1 MKVTVKFAGTPDCMT
16 DLSKKIDYVLNSQS
30 SLDNLIDLVDKQF
43 PGFKGA
49 VCKGQAEVAD
59 HINIFVNGDNV
70 RYLRGLDTELKEG
83 DAIHIIPAA
92 AGG

>member
-1 MKVTVKFAGTPDCMT
+1 MRVTIKFACPPACMT

-30 SLDNLIDLVDKQF
+30 SLGSLIDLADKQF
-43 PGFKGA
+43 PGFKSA

-70 RYLRGLDTELKEG
+70 HYLRGLDTELKEG

>member
-1 MKVTVKFAGTPDCMT
+1 MKVTVKFAGAPDCMT

-30 SLDNLIDLVDKQF
+30 TLSSLIDLVDKQF
-43 PGFKGA
+43 PGFKDA
-49 VCKGQAEVAD
+49 VCTEQAEVAD
-59 HINIFVNGDNV
+59 HISIFVNGDNI

-83 DAIHIIPAA
+83 DDIHIIPAA

>member
-1 MKVTVKFAGTPDCMT
+1 MKVTIKFAGAPACMT

-30 SLDNLIDLVDKQF
+30 SLASLVELLDKQI
-43 PGFKGA
+43 PGFKSA
-49 VCKGQAEVAD
+49 VCKGQTEVAD
-59 HINIFVNGDNV
+59 HINIFVNGDNI